1 LTQVS
6 DRVNI
11 EDMTIE
17 ERTDAYIQRRLTE
30 MRGESVV
37 TPIDERTEIYI
48 SQRLAQLRGK
58 VSTKK
63 VFQEH
68 PYIKRRL
75 AELRK
80 KRNEAKTY

>member
-1 LTQVS
+1 MI
-6 DRVNI
+6 DYVNI

-17 ERTDAYIQRRLTE
+17 ERTEAYIQQRSAE
-30 MRGESVV
+30 MRGESIMA
-37 TPIDERTEIYI
+37 PMDERTKKYI
-48 SQRLAQLRGK
+48 SRRLAQLRGEAPPEE
-58 VSTKK
+58 

-80 KRNEAKTY
+80 K

>member
-1 LTQVS
+1 MN

-17 ERTDAYIQRRLTE
+17 ERTEAYTQQRLAE
-30 MRGESVV
+30 MRGERA
-37 TPIDERTEIYI
+37 TPLVDRRTKKYI
-48 SQRLAQLRGK
+48 SQRLAQLHGELPTEE
-58 VSTKK
+58 VA
-63 VFQEH
+63 QEH

-80 KRNEAKTY
+80 QSK